1 LDGVCGRAKG
11 KSVASQPGGSY
22 SCVESL
28 ADFRRLASV
37 RNFLPFNFG
46 DPISAAGKKS
56 LRPCQT
62 VCSAPGFD
70 QLYAPIADLDRGDL
84 VAE

>member
-1 LDGVCGRAKG
+1 
-11 KSVASQPGGSY
+11 
-22 SCVESL
+22 
-28 ADFRRLASV
+28 
-37 RNFLPFNFG
+37 LPFNFG
-46 DPISAAGKKS
+46 DPISAAGKTS